1 MNWSIPQYSFCLQT
15 WLFTV
20 IHFQVQAVNYLTALQ
35 YLFICIVTCCSV
47 SGTVPCVRLTSAD
60 CFVLYWHC
68 CIIIDY
74 SQLQGVNGNVAAILY
89 IVCKFMNTHCKII
102 VGYTI
107 YIPSVSITFT
117 DRLGELCSCSLTTNS
132 IQCQLQCAYWADV
145 HVNQVAWISTVLIQ
159 FILNVCYG
167 HYFLLLI
174 ASNEILHY
182 YYYILIHRANYRYF
196 DIGTNGQICCVAN
209 GGNQGIKS
217 QQIVH
222 TDCVPCLFIYY
233 YGCIPW
239 ECYCTLARQSTA
251 KMYTSLNIHIQGVNT
266 RRILLDQYIW
276 YRLCIQTYSHFA
288 STSSQWFRVIATLVC
303 TYCHQSI
310 FTQIVVELQ
319 LQVLLSSM
327 NTSQTYFVPA
337 SWQLAEIIGLVVIQ
351 FYCSIATFWSYNWW
365 LWIYYQITLALHIYV
380 ASVIFWQVF
389 LIAFKQLFQLVD
401 WQVLFQFINHF
412 LQIICSKVFLALVEQ
427 HHCAAAQIRDILTI
441 LIQQLFCS

>member
-1 MNWSIPQYSFCLQT
+1 MPCVRLTSADRFVLYWHCYYTCT
-15 WLFTV
+15 W
-20 IHFQVQAVNYLTALQ
+20 HYFQVQAVNYLTALQ
-35 YLFICIVTCCSV
+35 YLFIYIVTCCSV
-47 SGTVPCVRLTSAD
+47 SGTMPCVRLTSAD
-60 CFVLYWHC
+60 RFVLYWHC

-145 HVNQVAWISTVLIQ
+145 HVNHVAWISTVLIQ
-159 FILNVCYG
+159 VILNVCYG

-174 ASNEILHY
+174 ASNEIFHY
-182 YYYILIHRANYRYF
+182 CYYILIHRANYRYF

-239 ECYCTLARQSTA
+239 ECYCALARQSTA

-266 RRILLDQYIW
+266 
-276 YRLCIQTYSHFA
+276 
-288 STSSQWFRVIATLVC
+288 
-303 TYCHQSI
+303 
-310 FTQIVVELQ
+310 
-319 LQVLLSSM
+319 
-327 NTSQTYFVPA
+327 
-337 SWQLAEIIGLVVIQ
+337 
-351 FYCSIATFWSYNWW
+351 
-365 LWIYYQITLALHIYV
+365 
-380 ASVIFWQVF
+380 
-389 LIAFKQLFQLVD
+389 
-401 WQVLFQFINHF
+401 
-412 LQIICSKVFLALVEQ
+412 
-427 HHCAAAQIRDILTI
+427 
-441 LIQQLFCS
+441 

>member
-1 MNWSIPQYSFCLQT
+1 M
-15 WLFTV
+15 
-20 IHFQVQAVNYLTALQ
+20 
-35 YLFICIVTCCSV
+35 
-47 SGTVPCVRLTSAD
+47 
-60 CFVLYWHC
+60 
-68 CIIIDY
+68 
-74 SQLQGVNGNVAAILY
+74 
-89 IVCKFMNTHCKII
+89 
-102 VGYTI
+102 
-107 YIPSVSITFT
+107 
-117 DRLGELCSCSLTTNS
+117 
-132 IQCQLQCAYWADV
+132 
-145 HVNQVAWISTVLIQ
+145 
-159 FILNVCYG
+159 
-167 HYFLLLI
+167 
-174 ASNEILHY
+174 
-182 YYYILIHRANYRYF
+182 
-196 DIGTNGQICCVAN
+196 
-209 GGNQGIKS
+209 
-217 QQIVH
+217 
-222 TDCVPCLFIYY
+222 
-233 YGCIPW
+233 
-239 ECYCTLARQSTA
+239 
-251 KMYTSLNIHIQGVNT
+251 
-266 RRILLDQYIW
+266 LDQYIW

-327 NTSQTYFVPA
+327 NTIQTYFVPA

-365 LWIYYQITLALHIYV
+365 FWIYYQITLALHIYV